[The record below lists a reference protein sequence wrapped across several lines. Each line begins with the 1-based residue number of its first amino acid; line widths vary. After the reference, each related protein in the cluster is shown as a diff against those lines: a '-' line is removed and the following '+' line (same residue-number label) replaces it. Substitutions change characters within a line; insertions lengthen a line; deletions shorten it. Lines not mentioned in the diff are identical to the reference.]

1 MLLHPPAIPIEP
13 FKRLQVSDG
22 LLLTA
27 DRWRVAHD
35 YHRKRQNIHYQ
46 SLNQAGIV
54 WGLGVCLIAP
64 PGDIAVEHQDQRWLQ
79 IQPGIAIDSM
89 GNPIVVPQPIA
100 FRLASIAPESGTA
113 TVYVTVRH
121 VDPERL
127 QGQGDRDLVQES
139 FRIDETS
146 ALPNGVEVEL
156 CRVLLQPGEVRL
168 LPPVDV
174 LHPAANQLD
183 LRYRQQ
189 AQARPVQQVC
199 IAQARTER
207 ATDTSEQTSYLLRSL
222 ARSLDALYPAMA
234 AEVMEPIPLAASVS
248 KSFLV
253 DLLYLPYAQFLALTG
268 DEKAALQ
275 LHLATGT
282 VALVEVSAEAAGIAE
297 LSLVKQQL
305 QTAIAS
311 LPQGSESNIQR
322 DLKTELTAVND
333 ALTQQMHQITFS
345 VQAIAQQIGLLTEPS
360 GTLHR
365 EHLLRT
371 EPFLFAQF
379 PVVQEHPVHLFNW
392 GGIVLAIGSL
402 SSGWGLDD
410 TLSLSRE
417 TLRTAQEMGINLLH
431 FSWRRRQLT
440 QLQQGNQQC

>member
-1 MLLHPPAIPIEP
+1 MLLHLPALPIEP

-27 DRWRVAHD
+27 DRWRIAHD

-54 WGLGVCLIAP
+54 SGLGVCLIAP
-64 PGDIAVEHQDQRWLQ
+64 PTDIATEHQDQRWLQ
-79 IQPGIAIDSM
+79 IQPGIAIDSI
-89 GNPIVVPQPIA
+89 GNPIVVPQPIT
-100 FRLASIAPESGTA
+100 FRLASTAPESGTT

-146 ALPNGVEVEL
+146 VPPNGVEVEL

-168 LPPVDV
+168 LPSADV
-174 LHPAANQLD
+174 LAPTANQLD

-189 AQARPVQQVC
+189 AQARPLQQVC
-199 IAQARTER
+199 IAQASTER
-207 ATDTSEQTSYLLRSL
+207 SGDANDQPSYLLRSL
-222 ARSLDALYPAMA
+222 TQSLAALYPAMQG
-234 AEVMEPIPLAASVS
+234 EVIAPIPLAASGS
-248 KSFLV
+248 KDFPT
-253 DLLYLPYAQFLALTG
+253 DLLYLTYAQFLALTS

-305 QTAIAS
+305 QGAILS
-311 LPQGSESNIQR
+311 LAQDSESTVQR
-322 DLKTELTAVND
+322 DLKTELTAINA
-333 ALTQQMHQITFS
+333 ALDKQIQQIVSTTQQIT
-345 VQAIAQQIGLLTEPS
+345 QQISILTES
-360 GTLHR
+360 TGTLQR
-365 EHLLRT
+365 DHLLRT
-371 EPFLFAQF
+371 HPFLFAQF
-379 PVVQEHPVHLFNW
+379 PIVNGHPIHLFNW

-417 TLRTAQEMGINLLH
+417 TIRTAQEMGINLLH
-431 FSWRRRQLT
+431 FSWQRRQLT
-440 QLQQGNQQC
+440 QLQQGK

>member
-1 MLLHPPAIPIEP
+1 M
-13 FKRLQVSDG
+13 
-22 LLLTA
+22 
-27 DRWRVAHD
+27 
-35 YHRKRQNIHYQ
+35 
-46 SLNQAGIV
+46 
-54 WGLGVCLIAP
+54 CLIAP
-64 PGDIAVEHQDQRWLQ
+64 PQDVAAEHQDQRWLQ

-89 GNPIVVPQPIA
+89 GNPIMVPQPLT
-100 FRLASIAPESGTA
+100 FRLASTAPESGTT

-127 QGQGDRDLVQES
+127 QGQGDRDLIQES

-146 ALPNGVEVEL
+146 ALPSGVEVEL

-168 LPPVDV
+168 LPSADV
-174 LHPAANQLD
+174 LNPAANQLD

-207 ATDTSEQTSYLLRSL
+207 SGDASHSASYLLRSL
-222 ARSLDALYPAMA
+222 TQSLAALYPAMEG
-234 AEVMEPIPLAASVS
+234 EVIEPIPLTASTS
-248 KSFLV
+248 KSFPADLV
-253 DLLYLPYAQFLALTG
+253 YLTHAQFLALTG

-282 VALVEVSAEAAGIAE
+282 VALVEVSAEAAGTAE

-311 LPQGSESNIQR
+311 LPQGSESNVQR
-322 DLKTELTAVND
+322 DLTTELAAVND
-333 ALTQQMHQITFS
+333 ALAKQIHQITFS
-345 VQAIAQQIGLLTEPS
+345 VQAIAQQIGMLTEPS
-360 GTLHR
+360 GTLDR

-371 EPFLFAQF
+371 APFLFAQF
-379 PVVQEHPVHLFNW
+379 PVVNDHPVHLFNW

-417 TLRTAQEMGINLLH
+417 TIRTAQEMGINLLH
-431 FSWRRRQLT
+431 FCWRRRQLT
-440 QLQQGNQQC
+440 QLQQGNQPC